1 MVMKMSKVLLE
12 KTIIEETKGLSFDAL
27 NEILDFIKF
36 IKAQKAKNLI
46 EDSVEK
52 TIDNELSVLNSGSLI
67 HLEEEFANYK
77 EKYPHEA

>member
-1 MVMKMSKVLLE
+1 MSKVLLE